1 MEKSTPKYK
10 ELANW
15 IVEQIE
21 TKNLCAGQKLYSE
34 NELSDMFGLSR
45 QTVRHAIS
53 VLEQDGVLNRVQGSG
68 TYINDT
74 RPANQGKSNRIAVI
88 TTYVDGYIFP
98 RTIQGIENALFEQGY
113 SVQIAFTNNLFDRER
128 TILEDIL
135 ERNEVAGIISETV
148 KSGLP
153 NPNIDLYREILRR
166 RIPVL
171 FINSFYRDL
180 PIPHVSMNDREAG
193 KIAAQCLIRKGHKR
207 IGGIFKLDDGQ
218 GHLRYAGAREA
229 LREAGLSYKDINV
242 VWVDTEDVKH
252 LDRCSVRI
260 LERIRGCTGIVTYND
275 EVAFSLMEIFKQ
287 SGIRV
292 PEDISIVSIDDSEL
306 AVLGEVE
313 LTAVPY
319 PMEKLGKK
327 AVEILTAMIQNPGF
341 NGNYEFELYLTE
353 RDSVKDLRTEEEK
366 RERQP
371 VITG

>member
-229 LREAGLSYKDINV
+229 LREAGLGYKNV
-242 VWVDTEDVKH
+242 N
-252 LDRCSVRI
+252 
-260 LERIRGCTGIVTYND
+260 IV
-275 EVAFSLMEIFKQ
+275 
-287 SGIRV
+287 
-292 PEDISIVSIDDSEL
+292 
-306 AVLGEVE
+306 
-313 LTAVPY
+313 
-319 PMEKLGKK
+319 
-327 AVEILTAMIQNPGF
+327 
-341 NGNYEFELYLTE
+341 
-353 RDSVKDLRTEEEK
+353 
-366 RERQP
+366 
-371 VITG
+371 